1 MLKKDELKIL
11 KLLFTDLTR
20 NLTIMDISKELG
32 QKYVQTYR
40 TIKNLANN
48 NDVQIDPVGNCK
60 VVNLNLSKYNSNYV
74 VAEIERQKEICKN
87 KNINLIHK
95 QILEINKNFVCI
107 LFGSQIKKALSNSD
121 VDLLFVI
128 PNEYSQN
135 LFEKKVKQQLAPY
148 NCDITIINEESLFN
162 MWARP
167 KRLNVGNEILKKHA
181 VLYGSE
187 HFINLL
193 KKHYQG

>member
-11 KLLFTDLTR
+11 KLLFADLTR
-20 NLTIMDISKELG
+20 DLTIMDISKELG

-40 TIKNLANN
+40 TIRNLVGNN
-48 NDVQIDPVGNCK
+48 VVKITSVGNCK
-60 VVNLNLSKYNSNYV
+60 LVNLNLSKYNPNYTIT
-74 VAEIERQKEICKN
+74 EIERQTDICKN
-87 KNINLIHK
+87 KNINLVQK

-107 LFGSQIKKALSNSD
+107 LFGSQVKKAQPKSD
-121 VDLLFVI
+121 IDLLFVI
-128 PNEYSQN
+128 PNEYSYN

-148 NCDITIINEESLFN
+148 NCDVTIVSEESLFN

-167 KRLNVGNEILKKHA
+167 KRLNVGNEILKNHV

-187 HFINLL
+187 QFLNLL